1 MNNFQE
7 AQCENMHDHIISSL
21 QGCTNLTLESDIDP
35 VLTQSA
41 GSVSACRL
49 MDTSVSVQCCLV
61 FTSACNSS

>member
-21 QGCTNLTLESDIDP
+21 QGCTNLTLESDIHP
-35 VLTQSA
+35 VLTQRA

-49 MDTSVSVQCCLV
+49 MDTSVSVLLSCV
-61 FTSACNSS
+61 YFSM